1 MGLGRA
7 LWRRGSLAA
16 RLAVRDRALLR
27 DYVRWFTEGRGAS
40 EPPERTPLP
49 GALSFAAAVD
59 LVGNRLG
66 PCKPG
71 PAYRDLRAW
80 HVADEAY
87 HGGGSRMG
95 GDSSLGEIVY
105 RVVRATRPDT
115 VVETGVATGV
125 TSAYAL
131 AALADNGEGELHS
144 IDLPPTDMLERG
156 TVGAAVP
163 PALKERWIYH
173 WGSARRLLPRVLAD
187 TGGCHV
193 FVHDSDHSYEHLTWE
208 LRTAW
213 GSLAP
218 GGVIVCDDVDYH
230 TGFVDVAT
238 EVGGDYV
245 LVRQAEKA
253 GTTGL
258 LLTS

>member
-1 MGLGRA
+1 MWSRA
-7 LWRRGSLAA
+7 RFAA
-16 RLAVRDRALLR
+16 RIAARDPALLL
-27 DYVRWFTEGRGAS
+27 DYVRWLSEGRRAS
-40 EPPERTPLP
+40 QPLRRSP
-49 GALSFAAAVD
+49 HPDALSFDAAVRAIGD
-59 LVGNRLG
+59 RLG
-66 PCKPG
+66 PCDPG
-71 PAYRDLRAW
+71 PAYDELRAW
-80 HVADEAY
+80 QVADDAY

-95 GDSSLGEIVY
+95 GDSALGEIVY
-105 RVVRATRPDT
+105 RVVRATRPRS

-163 PALKERWIYH
+163 PALKGRWIYH

-187 TGGCHV
+187 TGGCDV
-193 FVHDSDHSYEHLTWE
+193 FIHDSDHRYEHLTWE
-208 LRTAW
+208 VRTAW
-213 GSLAP
+213 KSLAS
-218 GGVIVCDDVDYH
+218 GGVIVCDDVDFH

-258 LLTS
+258 LLRP